1 MNARFGHFSL
11 VLIVTST
18 LMYATLLLFG
28 IQVPGTLEATAQ
40 VNTLPPPYLSDANA
54 ADAPYGPTPQLDGSI
69 SPGEYAGAYRLE
81 APTYGGKLEVFVRQN
96 AITLYVAFDSQDT
109 ALFPTPANGPA
120 FQVFLDTQHNGGSVP
135 QVDDYRLNLRKDGA
149 SWENK
154 GDGIGG
160 WGGPG
165 DGRWLAQ
172 ASTSSSGWQGEFAI
186 GLTKLGITQTS
197 AISIGLAVAE
207 VWTPSWPH
215 DWYWPSSGY
224 WLDPSTWGNL
234 ASSSNWS
241 TFYWK
246 PGPWADYA
254 PSGVPDF
261 DQHQDAWLRNG
272 VWTHCGPVAAAN
284 SLWWFDSKFE
294 TPDHMPPAISDTY
307 GLITSY
313 GGAWDD
319 HMISNVVPLVNDLA
333 TNYFGTNQGITG
345 TSIISMFYGLNN
357 YLRAHQLWDDYRF
370 TLVPSPTFQWV
381 ATEVQHSEDVILL
394 LGFYQWREDPIGSG
408 AFRWARVG
416 GHYVTVAGVG
426 STAQLIALSD
436 PALDTQETNPT
447 PVGRVLSGTL
457 IPHQP
462 IPGHASFVHNDAG
475 NVSHDVYPIAPSN
488 SPGGI
493 WGLPTYPWY
502 QIESLLGSNPHP
514 TIPTEVYQPGPPL
527 QVEVEFAL
535 AVSPY
540 TWKASGYT
548 DYSPNGM
555 PDFDQRQDNWRNPLG
570 QWSFCGPVAAAN
582 SVWWFDSKFEPQPIT
597 PTTVNDHYP
606 LISTYATLPPFW
618 DDHDPL
624 NVNNPV
630 TGWPPGGELIE
641 DLAQRFQTDQ
651 LGSGTIV
658 TNVFTGLDQYLIA
671 HNLRSG
677 YVITLVQSPTFWW
690 AAEEVER
697 SEDVILLLGFY
708 VAGGTSSDRVGGHYV
723 TLAGVDKAGG
733 LIAFSDPTF
742 DNAEKSWPLASTGVP
757 SRQGRVATGSL
768 LPHLPIPGHPVVAH
782 NDAGNVSHDVYAAGA
797 LGPGGMWGPIGYAQT
812 AYDVSNFAGQNGG
825 GIPVAPGQ
833 PIETRVEWAVAV
845 SPVADVGIVKSIT
858 PTLVQYGD
866 HVTFTLNF
874 SNAGSLPAQD
884 VLIADA
890 LPAELINTAWSA
902 SLPITPILGASYAWH
917 VPDLAW
923 RQSGV
928 ITITGQISAT
938 AARLTVTNT
947 ATIATSSVEQY
958 QLPELPNRSSAAL
971 TIVNPL
977 IAVTP
982 SPIVITLTA
991 GFSTTQAITVS
1002 NNGGAAL
1009 SWSSLE
1015 IPAVGWLTETSTS
1028 GSVSPGSSSSITLT
1042 LDATGLYSN
1051 TYTTTLRFTHS
1062 VPQQPPVDVPITL
1075 IVPPPAI
1082 DVAPSQI
1089 TLTLSTNVTA
1099 TRWITVA
1106 NVGQSALSWSAAE
1119 IPGVTWLSESPGSGS
1134 LIPAANTL
1142 LTLTFNTS
1150 GLSGFYTTTLRFTS
1164 DDPDHPQID
1173 VPITLTVLAPS
1184 IAVTPADLAITLSTG
1199 LTTTRS
1205 ITVANVGQVPLNW
1218 SATEVPA
1225 VTWLSA
1231 TPLNGAVA
1239 PDAQQ
1244 LITAS
1249 LTANALSG
1257 GAYTT
1262 TLRFIS
1268 DDPDHSQIDVPIT
1281 LTVLAPSITVT
1292 PASLSITLTTGLTT
1306 TRSITVANV
1315 GQAPLNWSA
1324 TEVPAVTWLS
1334 ATPLNGTLAPTTQQ
1348 LITVSLTANA
1358 LSGGAYMTTLRFTS
1372 DDPGHPQI
1380 DVPITLTVLAP
1391 HLEVT
1396 PTAIA
1401 LTLTP
1406 GLSATQA
1413 LTITNS
1419 GSANLAWNI
1428 ALTPTVAWLT
1438 VAPSGGALVPG
1449 VSTTSVMTFDTS
1461 GLSGGVYT
1469 TTLHLTSDD
1478 PDRPQLDVP
1487 ITLNVPLG
1495 YSLYLPVLMR
1505 NF

>member
-40 VNTLPPPYLSDANA
+40 VNTLPPPYLDDTTS
-54 ADAPYGPTPQLDGSI
+54 ADAPYGPMPQLDGHL

-81 APTYGGKLEVFVRQN
+81 APTYGGKLEVFIRQN
-96 AITLYVAFDSQDT
+96 AITLYVAFDSPDT
-109 ALFPTPANGPA
+109 ALFPTFTGGPA
-120 FQVFLDTQHNGGSVP
+120 FQIFLDTQHDGGTSP
-135 QVDDYRLNLRKDGA
+135 QGDDYRLTLRKNGVSSED
-149 SWENK
+149 K
-154 GDGIGG
+154 GDGSG
-160 WGGPG
+160 WGGAG

-172 ASTSSSGWQGEFAI
+172 ASTSSYGWQGEFAI
-186 GLTKLGITQTS
+186 GFSKLGVTPTN

-234 ASSSNWS
+234 TSSSYWS

-261 DQHQDAWLRNG
+261 DQRQGAWLRNG

-284 SLWWFDSKFE
+284 SLWWFESKFE
-294 TPDHMPPAISDTY
+294 TPDHMPPTISDTY

-319 HMISNVVPLVNDLA
+319 HDVPNVIPLVDDLA
-333 TNYFGTNQGITG
+333 NNYFGTNQGITG
-345 TSIISMFYGLNN
+345 TSIISMFYGMNN
-357 YLRAHQLWDDYRF
+357 YLRAHNLWDDYRV
-370 TLVPSPTFQWV
+370 TLVVSPTFEWV
-381 ATEVQHSEDVILL
+381 VTETQHSEDVILL
-394 LGFYQWREDPIGSG
+394 LGFYEQVTGPGG
-408 AFRWARVG
+408 PHWARVG
-416 GHYVTVAGVG
+416 GHFVTVAGVD
-426 STAQLIALSD
+426 STAQQIAFSD
-436 PALDTQETNPT
+436 PFLDWQETNPST
-447 PVGRVLSGTL
+447 SGRVLSGTL

-475 NVSHDVYPIAPSN
+475 NVSHDAYNVGPSP
-488 SPGGI
+488 SPGGT
-493 WGLPTYPWY
+493 WGPIGYEGTPLMP
-502 QIESLLGSNPHP
+502 LFGANPHP
-514 TIPTEVYQPGPPL
+514 TIPTEPYRSSLLPL

-555 PDFDQRQDNWRNPLG
+555 PDFDQRQDNWRDPLG

-582 SVWWFDSKFEPQPIT
+582 SVWWFDSKFEPNPIT
-597 PTTVNDHYP
+597 PTTISDHYP
-606 LISTYATLPPFW
+606 LVTAYGST

-624 NVNNPV
+624 NVDNPA
-630 TGWPPGGELIE
+630 TGWPPLPPGGVELIE

-658 TNVFTGLDQYLIA
+658 TNVFTGLDQYLID

-708 VAGGTSSDRVGGHYV
+708 LAGGTSTDRVGGHYV
-723 TLAGVDKAGG
+723 TLAGVDKVGG

-742 DNAEKSWPLASTGVP
+742 DHAEKSWPLASTGIP

-768 LPHLPIPGHPVVAH
+768 LPHLPVPGHPVVAH
-782 NDAGNVSHDVYAAGA
+782 NDAGNVSQDVYAVGA
-797 LGPGGMWGPIGYAQT
+797 LGLGGTWGPIGYVQST
-812 AYDVSNFAGQNGG
+812 TEITNFNGQNGG
-825 GIPVAPGQ
+825 GIPVPPGQ
-833 PIETRVEWAVAV
+833 PIETRVEWAVTV

-858 PTLVQYGD
+858 PTLVQHGD
-866 HVTFTLNF
+866 TVTFTLSF
-874 SNAGSLPAQD
+874 SNVGSLPAQD
-884 VLIADA
+884 VSLADA

-902 SLPITPILGASYAWH
+902 SLPITPIVGTPYAWH
-917 VPDLAW
+917 LPDLAW

-938 AARLTVTNT
+938 AARLVVTNT
-947 ATIATSSVEQY
+947 AVVTTSSVEQY

-982 SPIVITLTA
+982 SQIVITLTA
-991 GFSTTQAITVS
+991 GFSATQAITVS
-1002 NNGGAAL
+1002 NNGGATL
-1009 SWSSLE
+1009 LWNTLE
-1015 IPAVGWLTETSTS
+1015 VPSVDWLAEAPTS
-1028 GSVSPGSSSSITLT
+1028 GSVVPGLTSSVIVIF
-1042 LDATGLYSN
+1042 DATSLYSH
-1051 TYTTTLRFTHS
+1051 TYTTTLRFTHN
-1062 VPQQPPVDVPITL
+1062 VPQQPPIDVPITL

-1089 TLTLSTNVTA
+1089 SLTLTTNVTA

-1119 IPGVTWLSESPGSGS
+1119 IPGVAWLNETPGSGS
-1134 LIPAANTL
+1134 LTPGANTA
-1142 LTLTFNTS
+1142 LTLTLDTS

-1164 DDPDHPQID
+1164 DDPDHPQVD

-1184 IAVTPADLAITLSTG
+1184 ITVTPANLAITLTTG

-1205 ITVANVGQVPLNW
+1205 ITVANLGLAPLNW

-1239 PDAQQ
+1239 PGGQQ

-1249 LTANALSG
+1249 LTADALAG
-1257 GAYTT
+1257 GAYT
-1262 TLRFIS
+1262 
-1268 DDPDHSQIDVPIT
+1268 
-1281 LTVLAPSITVT
+1281 
-1292 PASLSITLTTGLTT
+1292 
-1306 TRSITVANV
+1306 
-1315 GQAPLNWSA
+1315 
-1324 TEVPAVTWLS
+1324 
-1334 ATPLNGTLAPTTQQ
+1334 
-1348 LITVSLTANA
+1348 
-1358 LSGGAYMTTLRFTS
+1358 TTLRFTS

-1380 DVPITLTVLAP
+1380 DVPITLTVLVP
-1391 HLEVT
+1391 HIEVT
-1396 PTAIA
+1396 PTTIA
-1401 LTLTP
+1401 LTLAT
-1406 GLSATQA
+1406 GLSTTQR

-1419 GSANLAWNI
+1419 GNANLAWSI
-1428 ALTPTVAWLT
+1428 ELTPTVTWLT
-1438 VAPSGGALVPG
+1438 VAPNGGALAPG
-1449 VSTTSVMTFDTS
+1449 VSTISVMTFDTS
-1461 GLSGGVYT
+1461 GLSGGVYA
-1469 TTLHLTSDD
+1469 TTLRLTSDD
-1478 PDRPQLDVP
+1478 PDRPQIDVP

-1495 YSLYLPVLMR
+1495 HSLYLPVLMR